1 MLVELEA
8 IDRVEVEAYLV
19 RMVEEDGN
27 GKALVIG
34 EAKRISDGEFAFEL
48 QQSKGQASGTL
59 AIVLPA
65 KDKDELKQ
73 VISTRFG
80 SFDIPSDRLR
90 ISTLE
95 NFADAQLTLLNA
107 LATNTGS
114 MAGVAAALA
123 RSLAR
128 MIVEDI
134 KPGTEDT
141 FKTQFMANVEAHVD
155 AMRRVGKLRQDVDK
169 ALGSLFRTLT
179 QEDGND
185 SPTTTH

>member
-48 QQSKGQASGTL
+48 RPSKGSGTL

-73 VISTRFG
+73 ISTRFG

-114 MAGVAAALA
+114 MAGFAAALA

-141 FKTQFMANVEAHVD
+141 FKSQFIANVEAHVD
-155 AMRRVGKLRQDVDK
+155 ALRRMGRLRQDVDK

-179 QEDGND
+179 EEDGND
-185 SPTTTH
+185 SPATTH

>member
-48 QQSKGQASGTL
+48 RPSKGSGTL

-65 KDKDELKQ
+65 KDKDELKL

-114 MAGVAAALA
+114 MAGFAAALA

-141 FKTQFMANVEAHVD
+141 FKSQFIANVEAHVD
-155 AMRRVGKLRQDVDK
+155 ALRRVGKLRQDVDK

-179 QEDGND
+179 EEDGND
-185 SPTTTH
+185 SPATTH

>member
-27 GKALVIG
+27 GKAVVIG

-48 QQSKGQASGTL
+48 RPSKGSGSL
-59 AIVLPA
+59 SIVLAA

-80 SFDIPSDRLR
+80 TVDIPSDRLR
-90 ISTLE
+90 TGTLE
-95 NFADAQLTLLNA
+95 HFADAQLVLLNA
-107 LATNTGS
+107 LASNTGA
-114 MAGVAAALA
+114 MAGFAAALA

>member
-48 QQSKGQASGTL
+48 RPSKGSGTL

-114 MAGVAAALA
+114 MAGFAAALA

-141 FKTQFMANVEAHVD
+141 FKSQFIANVEAHVD
-155 AMRRVGKLRQDVDK
+155 ALRRMGRLRQDVDK